1 MDWLDAATAALAI
14 IVVPLAVRYPLR
26 AKDDASSDSAAC
38 DCTAMTQAEPAHSQ
52 VFPQEEEPTQERQPD
67 SPPGLRR

>member
-14 IVVPLAVRYPLR
+14 IAVPLALRYPLR
-26 AKDDASSDSAAC
+26 AKDDSAAC
-38 DCTAMTQAEPAHSQ
+38 DCTATTEITPAHPQ

-67 SPPGLRR
+67 SSPKSLR